1 MAVRD
6 ANVHIAISCT
16 CVNYKVQTGDVRSF
30 ILIYYR
36 TKYQQK

>member
-6 ANVHIAISCT
+6 TNVPIAISCT
-16 CVNYKVQTGDVRSF
+16 CVNYKVQTVDVRGYVM
-30 ILIYYR
+30 YYR